1 MSVWSQSRMNMQ
13 KILRLAV
20 AGVAASGAALAA
32 APVVAQTGR
41 FARRTFVLVHGA
53 WVGGWCWRRVAD
65 ILEADGH
72 KVYTPTLTGLGERSH
87 LMNGNINLDTHITD
101 VVNLFKWENLE
112 NVVLCGHS
120 YGGWVISGA
129 IEQLLPQV
137 SSIVFLDAFMPEDGQ
152 TAYDLAAERNR
163 EQIAAAVKE
172 GRIHTPPAL
181 SAEVLKVNER
191 DRAWVDAKMTPQP
204 IGVWLQKIR
213 LTGTR
218 DRVAKKTYIRATNYP
233 QPTFDKFFATT
244 KANPTWRTY
253 EVPCGHVVMVDMPE
267 RLAEILLEVA

>member
-1 MSVWSQSRMNMQ
+1 MSVWSQSRMNMR

-20 AGVAASGAALAA
+20 ASVSASGAALAA
-32 APVVAQTGR
+32 APVVAQPGR
-41 FARRTFVLVHGA
+41 LARRTFVLVHGA
-53 WVGGWCWRRVAD
+53 WHGGWYWRRVAD
-65 ILEADGH
+65 ILEAGGH

-87 LMNGNINLDTHITD
+87 LMNIDTHITD

-112 NVVLCGHS
+112 SAVLCGHS

-172 GRIHTPPAL
+172 GRIHTPAL
-181 SAEVLKVNER
+181 SAELFKVNER

-213 LTGTR
+213 LTGSR

-244 KANPTWRTY
+244 KADPTWRTY
-253 EVPCGHVVMVDMPE
+253 EVPCGHNVMIDMPR